1 MKERRVYTKEYK
13 LMIVA
18 LVNSGQTPVEVAK
31 EYGLRPDIVRRWR
44 RKAALADDRPIF
56 TGNGNVALTDAEK
69 ELLKLKKELLDVKL
83 ERDILKKAISIF
95 STNDKTNINS

>member
-18 LVNSGQTPVEVAK
+18 LVNSGQRPVDVAN

-44 RKAALADDRPIF
+44 RLSEDNTRPPF
-56 TGNGNVALTDAEK
+56 TGKGNKSLTDAEK
-69 ELLKLKKELLDVKL
+69 ELLRIKKELLDVKM
-83 ERDILKKAISIF
+83 ERDILKKVVGIF
-95 STNDKTNINS
+95 STSDKINMSS